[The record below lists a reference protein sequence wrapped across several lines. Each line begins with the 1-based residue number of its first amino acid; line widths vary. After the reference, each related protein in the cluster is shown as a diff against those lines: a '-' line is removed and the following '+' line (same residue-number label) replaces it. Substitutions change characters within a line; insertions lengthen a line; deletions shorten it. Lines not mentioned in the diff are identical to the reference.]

1 MANGARLDSSASGS
15 GWHATPAPSSSTHSR
30 IIASSSHPFAPSVL
44 FWVELK
50 TRQKLDTK
58 CCFLFICLA
67 PKTLT
72 PDRLLFCFRGIF
84 ERPRSKIKAY
94 RAQSSLCT
102 LLCLCLRTA
111 PAEGRIFFF
120 RIISHCP
127 SSGRSAGMLCRSHVF
142 YSGDLS
148 GCGAGWCDVSNGC
161 PLRPSCISV
170 LYCPVFH
177 QRPTCVHHLDRP
189 QGLLVDGSLGLDKP
203 SENGK
208 ARAIAVSHG
217 KDPIARQTR
226 LLLFATLG
234 AVIGFSA
241 IGRERLLGSD

>member
-15 GWHATPAPSSSTHSR
+15 GWHATPAPSGSTHSR

-111 PAEGRIFFF
+111 PAEGRFFFF

-161 PLRPSCISV
+161 PSARPV
-170 LYCPVFH
+170 FLYCIVQYFINAQPVYTIWTVPKGCLWTEAWDWTSH
-177 QRPTCVHHLDRP
+177 QRTGR
-189 QGLLVDGSLGLDKP
+189 LVRSRCHTAK
-203 SENGK
+203 
-208 ARAIAVSHG
+208 I
-217 KDPIARQTR
+217 Q
-226 LLLFATLG
+226 
-234 AVIGFSA
+234 
-241 IGRERLLGSD
+241 